1 MKTIRS
7 ALMLIL
13 MLAAFGMTAQAAD
26 LTDRATRQATIE
38 SDAFLPERA
47 RAVLFRARTQ
57 LDEGD
62 PAGAAGILGDWLA
75 GDAGRDNHLMRFE
88 LGVAQLAAGD
98 AAAARVELRR
108 SVELEPA
115 FARAW
120 LRLGEAAYENAQYA
134 AAADAFARAYDLL
147 PDPPA
152 EVLHYAAVCR
162 LQAGD
167 AAGACDLL
175 EPLVAADPG
184 GAPFAWHQ
192 ALASAALEANA
203 PGRARPYLARLVT
216 VRPDDPAVWDLA
228 WRFAAGSGEYRDA
241 AVLLKSVGFIDA
253 LDAAEL
259 EQLGELF
266 AAVGIPLEA
275 ARAWARA
282 AELRAPEESASGDDA
297 ARLARAW
304 LAAHQPAQAR
314 AVIATAL
321 STRGEDAGLLMLLG
335 DTALSEQDT
344 EGAFEAY
351 ARAAAVAPDDGRAQL
366 MAGWC
371 ALELGRTAEARRHLA
386 AATRFPAQA
395 EAARG
400 LLGRVGDG
408 AARTP

>member
-1 MKTIRS
+1 MRT
-7 ALMLIL
+7 ALWVLML
-13 MLAAFGMTAQAAD
+13 MLAGAGASPAADSAARTQRQAA
-26 LTDRATRQATIE
+26 IE
-38 SDAFLPERA
+38 SDSFLPERA
-47 RAVLFRARTQ
+47 RAALFRARTR
-57 LDEGD
+57 LDAGD
-62 PAGAAGILGDWLA
+62 AAGAAAILQDWLA

-88 LGVAQLAAGD
+88 LGVARLADGQ
-98 AAAARVELRR
+98 AAAAQAELRR
-108 SVELEPA
+108 AVELEPA

-120 LRLGEAAYENAQYA
+120 LRLGEAAYENAEYA

-162 LQAGD
+162 LQSGD
-167 AAGACDLL
+167 AIGACDLL

-192 ALASAALEANA
+192 ALASAALEADA
-203 PGRARPYLARLVT
+203 PGRARPHLARLV
-216 VRPDDPAVWDLA
+216 VARPDDPAVWDLA

-241 AVLLKSVGFIDA
+241 AVLLKSVGFIED

-282 AELRAPEESASGDDA
+282 AGLRAPEETASIDDA

-304 LAAHQPAQAR
+304 LAAHRPAEAR
-314 AVIATAL
+314 AVIAAAMTAH
-321 STRGEDAGLLMLLG
+321 GDDAGLLMLLG

-344 EGAFEAY
+344 DGAYEAY
-351 ARAAAVAPDDGRAQL
+351 ARAAAAAPDDGRAQL

-400 LLGRVGDG
+400 LLGRVGEG
-408 AARTP
+408 GSAQF

>member
-1 MKTIRS
+1 MKTLLCM
-7 ALMLIL
+7 LMLGL
-13 MLAAFGMTAQAAD
+13 SLGATASPAAD
-26 LTDRATRQATIE
+26 TSDRAARQATLE
-38 SDAFLPERA
+38 SDASLPERA

-62 PAGAAGILGDWLA
+62 AAGAAGILEGWLA
-75 GDAGRDNHLMRFE
+75 GDASRDNHLMRFE
-88 LGVAQLAAGD
+88 LGVALLADGRAE
-98 AAAARVELRR
+98 AAQVELRK
-108 SVELEPA
+108 SVALEPG

-120 LRLGEAAYENAQYA
+120 LRLGEAAYENAEYGA
-134 AAADAFARAYDLL
+134 AAEAFARAYDLL

-192 ALASAALEANA
+192 ALASAALEAGSPA
-203 PGRARPYLARLVT
+203 RARPHLARLVAA
-216 VRPDDPAVWDLA
+216 RPDDPAVWDLA

-241 AVLLKSVGFIDA
+241 AVLLKSVGFLDA
-253 LDAAEL
+253 LDANEL

-266 AAVGIPLEA
+266 AAVGTPLEA

-282 AELRAPEESASGDDA
+282 AELQAPAESTSVADA

-304 LAAHQPAQAR
+304 LAAHRPEQAR
-314 AVIATAL
+314 AVIAAAM
-321 STRGEDAGLLMLLG
+321 SARGDDAGLLMLLG
-335 DTALSEQDT
+335 DTALSEQDFD
-344 EGAFEAY
+344 GAYEAY
-351 ARAAAVAPDDGRAQL
+351 ARAAAAAPDNGRAQL

-371 ALELGRTAEARRHLA
+371 ALEAGRTTEARRHLT
-386 AATRFPAQA
+386 AATRFAEQAQ
-395 EAARG
+395 AARG
-400 LLGRVGDG
+400 LLGRVGAD
-408 AARTP
+408 AP